1 MATTLPPPQ
10 TVEEQPRSTHGN
22 GLGGGFRHL
31 APADNNLRAV
41 KDPAGEPARTGIWV
55 GLSAIAM
62 MFAALTSALYVREGA
77 ATDWQHIALPPIL
90 YFNTLALIASSIALE
105 VARRR
110 VAAFMR
116 NQEASQ
122 SPATLWLNVTMGL
135 GLVFVI
141 GQYFAWLKLR
151 SEGLYLP
158 TNPNSSFFYVF
169 TGVHVVHVVGGL
181 GGLTRVMVKFRSS
194 ARSLRRSTID
204 ATSYYWHFMGLL
216 WLYLLF
222 VLWLKL

>member
-1 MATTLPPPQ
+1 MATTLQSPQ
-10 TVEEQPRSTHGN
+10 TEIQQKPRISSGS
-22 GLGGGFRHL
+22 GGGFQYHT
-31 APADNNLRAV
+31 PSGGNLHAV

-55 GLSAIAM
+55 ALSAIAM

-77 ATDWQHIALPPIL
+77 ATDWHHIALPPIL
-90 YFNTLALIASSIALE
+90 YLNTLALITSSIALE
-105 VARRR
+105 LARRR

-116 NQEASQ
+116 GQEASK
-122 SPATLWLNVTMGL
+122 STATLWLNITMGL
-135 GLVFVI
+135 GMVFVV
-141 GQYFAWLKLR
+141 GQYLAWLKLR

-169 TGVHVVHVVGGL
+169 TGVHVIHVVGGL

-194 ARSLRRSTID
+194 ARTLRRSTLD